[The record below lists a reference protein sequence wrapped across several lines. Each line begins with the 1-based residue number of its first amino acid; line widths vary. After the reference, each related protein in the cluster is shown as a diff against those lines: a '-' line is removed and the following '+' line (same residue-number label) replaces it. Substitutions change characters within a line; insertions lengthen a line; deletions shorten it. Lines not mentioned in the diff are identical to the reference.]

1 MKRPVVVVPSR
12 GVVRW
17 RPDGTR
23 LVVPFPGA
31 SGRRFF
37 DEVDDVLLAA
47 PRLSPVDQA
56 AQLVERIAGAEIRPG
71 VGEDGRD
78 GFRTATETATPPE
91 GRAPLR
97 LRRRT
102 GP

>member
-23 LVVPFPGA
+23 LVVPFPAA

-37 DEVDDVLLAA
+37 DEVDDVLLAT

-56 AQLVERIAGAEIRPG
+56 ARLVERIPGAELRDATPVRRPKRG
-71 VGEDGRD
+71 VGSG
-78 GFRTATETATPPE
+78 GMTSTSLCPNCGA
-91 GRAPLR
+91 
-97 LRRRT
+97 RRR
-102 GP
+102 P